1 MSNYEMK
8 KNKYKKKVDVNR
20 WPKAPNMKKSFNSQE
35 IKYWKMI
42 FLKKKSNTQKDT
54 KEKNSN

>member
-42 FLKKKSNTQKDT
+42 FLKKIKHT
-54 KEKNSN
+54 KGYKRKK